1 MLIVTIAAL
10 LMAASL
16 GWFAYR
22 LMQDEQRR
30 SDARVALLTAALDDD
45 ASWPVPPIVAAE
57 RVPVAAPV
65 SPFDQER
72 IRPGSGLRTRGSESM
87 QELTSIGAA
96 RQEESAPRIVFLEDD
111 DQKMGAFPSE
121 HDEPVHA
128 PRTRAVVE
136 DDVLEAPLHREALD
150 DRSTGSTARASGLF
164 ADVPEMKQGSP
175 RAAIALAGVVLVGV
189 LAAGYAWF
197 GGGETSGAVSSRPAP
212 SAVAAQPETTASTGL
227 PLDLIS
233 LAHERRDG
241 VLVVRGVVRNPAA
254 ASVRTGVVANVV
266 LLDRDGRPLGA
277 ARAPLAGLRL
287 RPGTETSF
295 TVQVDAPDNLR
306 RYRVTFRDANEVP
319 VPHADRRS
327 GLRAS

>member
-30 SDARVALLTAALDDD
+30 SDARVALLTAALDDE
-45 ASWPVPPIVAAE
+45 APWPVPPIAAAE

-65 SPFDQER
+65 SPLDQER
-72 IRPGSGLRTRGSESM
+72 MRTGSGPRTRGSVNM
-87 QELTSIGAA
+87 QEASIGAG
-96 RQEESAPRIVFLEDD
+96 RQEESAPCIVFLEDD

-121 HDEPVHA
+121 HDEPAHA
-128 PRTRAVVE
+128 PRTRAFVE

-150 DRSTGSTARASGLF
+150 DRSAGSTTRASGLF
-164 ADVPEMKQGSP
+164 ADVPEMKQGNP
-175 RAAIALAGVVLVGV
+175 RAALALTGVVLVGA

-197 GGGETSGAVSSRPAP
+197 GGGEAPAAVSSRPAP
-212 SAVAAQPETTASTGL
+212 SATAAQPETTTSTGL
-227 PLDLIS
+227 PLDLVS

-241 VLVVRGVVRNPAA
+241 VLMVRGVVRNPAA

-295 TVQVDAPDNLR
+295 TLQVAAPDNLR
-306 RYRVTFRDANEVP
+306 RYRVTFRDANEVL

-327 GLRAS
+327 GGRAS